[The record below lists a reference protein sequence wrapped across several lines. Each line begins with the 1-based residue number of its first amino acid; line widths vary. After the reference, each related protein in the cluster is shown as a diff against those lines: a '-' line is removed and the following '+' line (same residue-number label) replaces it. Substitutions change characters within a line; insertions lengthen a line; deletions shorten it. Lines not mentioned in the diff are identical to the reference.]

1 MSTWLVSQRGVAQRW
16 LRQVAIGVFVAAVPV
31 STAIGQ
37 ADSISIWT
45 TALQSGTPAAKAAA
59 VDGLERTSAASLP
72 TATAQALVAELNR
85 VHAALL
91 RGGDPGTL
99 DAPDDHSGYYLQLVG
114 IVTELRTTDAALA
127 LVPAVE
133 VSSAVEHRVARYGG
147 DSAVT
152 LLANLVGQRHSP
164 DDALETLGLVWFWSD
179 STGSALSDA
188 SRGRII
194 TTLTSA
200 TATGDDEDMLGVSA
214 ALRYAQ
220 DPAFLAL
227 AQTLRTV
234 AAAQGTLGAFTV
246 QRLDGSVLPALTAAA
261 AARPTSALVT
271 AIPQLITAVCSTTSS
286 SERNGTCQSAGNDVA
301 NAGAHFAGGQFD
313 QARQEYGS
321 AAEKLARARD
331 AGVFTAAEYAVM
343 SGDIMALLARSW

>member
-1 MSTWLVSQRGVAQRW
+1 
-16 LRQVAIGVFVAAVPV
+16 
-31 STAIGQ
+31 
-37 ADSISIWT
+37 
-45 TALQSGTPAAKAAA
+45 
-59 VDGLERTSAASLP
+59 
-72 TATAQALVAELNR
+72 
-85 VHAALL
+85 
-91 RGGDPGTL
+91 
-99 DAPDDHSGYYLQLVG
+99 
-114 IVTELRTTDAALA
+114 ELRTTDAALA

-227 AQTLRTV
+227 AQTLRAV

-246 QRLDGSVLPALTAAA
+246 QRLDGSVFPALTAAA

-271 AIPQLITAVCSTTSS
+271 AIPQLITAV
-286 SERNGTCQSAGNDVA
+286 
-301 NAGAHFAGGQFD
+301 
-313 QARQEYGS
+313 
-321 AAEKLARARD
+321 
-331 AGVFTAAEYAVM
+331 
-343 SGDIMALLARSW
+343 